1 MLLMV
6 FRPIFGFVAWQEPQY
21 CLHHGFSTRQAPL
34 RMDLQLVT
42 DRSRY
47 TLARPV
53 IRFQQLDIGLGHY
66 DFYVDGRRVETTVG
80 QPREYELRLLD
91 FRDRIGECFL
101 VDLHI
106 TYRPG
111 GRSEGAERTAV
122 ASNTVTLELDL
133 RDIKIL
139 TTASGIASQYLE
151 YQGQVYFISADREG
165 RKQWRLQADATSAKA
180 LQGLSKGQCY
190 LRDHAAVFSDGRALK
205 GLNPETFSILNGIF
219 ASDGKTVITLYGN
232 AKVTDPQSFVVLDDG
247 HQDITDNECVI
258 SGYARDKAN
267 GYWFTN
273 STSSKHAMVIRACKQ
288 PASLESLGN
297 GFARD
302 CDHVYLE
309 GVRIPAADPQT
320 WQRINRLYSRD
331 AKHVFYLTRKLEAD
345 PDTFQ
350 ALESFDPLE
359 SSYWG
364 RDRTNYYCRWE
375 VTNCENYQRDVHEAP
390 NRPQM
395 AIEGTD
401 EC

>member
-1 MLLMV
+1 
-6 FRPIFGFVAWQEPQY
+6 
-21 CLHHGFSTRQAPL
+21 
-34 RMDLQLVT
+34 MDLQLVT
-42 DRSRY
+42 DRKTY
-47 TLARPV
+47 TLSHFV
-53 IRFQQLDIGLGHY
+53 IRFKQPCIGHGHY
-66 DFYVDGRRVETTVG
+66 EFYVDDRRVEDTVG
-80 QPREYELRLLD
+80 QPRQYVLRLLD
-91 FRDRIGECFL
+91 FWDRIGECFL
-101 VDLHI
+101 VNFHI
-106 TYRPG
+106 TYRPA
-111 GRSEGAERTAV
+111 GRSEGAERAAV
-122 ASNTVTLELDL
+122 ASNIVTLELDL

-139 TTASGIASQYLE
+139 STVSGEASLYLE
-151 YQGQVYFISADREG
+151 YQGQVYFASWWYQG
-165 RKQWRLQADATSAKA
+165 RRQWRLPADATSAQA
-180 LQGLSKGQCY
+180 LQGFSKGQCY
-190 LRDHAAVFSDGRALK
+190 LRDHASVFSDGRALK

-219 ASDGKTVITLYGN
+219 ASDGKTVITSYGN

-247 HQDITDNECVI
+247 HQDITDNECVV
-258 SGYARDKAN
+258 SGYARDEAN

-350 ALESFDPLE
+350 ALESFNPLE

-395 AIEGTD
+395 AVEGTD